1 MVSKTSTLASSYTTP
16 LGNITSPL
24 QDYEHTEQHRFDIPQ
39 VFEGNTYKYTLTG
52 VYVASSYR
60 VARLLL
66 RRIKQVS
73 LHLYWKHNTERKV
86 CLNNQ
91 RYSNVTMGLSL
102 KLIGKSCL
110 INTTLTLEQQQQAFN
125 KPVIKS

>member
-24 QDYEHTEQHRFDIPQ
+24 QDYEHNEQHRFDIPQ

-66 RRIKQVS
+66 RRIKLVS

-91 RYSNVTMGLSL
+91 RYSNVAMGLSL
-102 KLIGKSCL
+102 KLI
-110 INTTLTLEQQQQAFN
+110 
-125 KPVIKS
+125 